1 MARRDGFP
9 LSRRTLLRGAGVT
22 LALPWLEAMA
32 PAASPRGLD
41 PDARDPGAPPV
52 RFAALFMPN
61 GVRPDAWTPQGNGA
75 DFTLSRQLEP
85 LAGVRDDV
93 LVFTNLWHELCS
105 DTHGNHQSQ
114 TAGLL
119 IGSEIRRSLS
129 GALDVRARSLDQEMA
144 ALAGPVTPL
153 PSIEL
158 GTEPARAGVDMGLS
172 KVYGA
177 HIAWRGPASPLAKEI
192 NPRLAFDRLVRAGGG
207 GDGDEARRAASVLDL
222 VAGETDRLRR
232 RLGTADRHRV
242 EEYLDSV
249 RALEDRI
256 DRATA
261 PAGRVWTPRA
271 EIDPAAAPPPGIPAD
286 HAEHVRLMLDLIVL
300 AFRTDITRIATFMFG
315 NAVSGHDFSFLEGV
329 GDSHHTIS
337 HHMNN
342 PDKLA
347 QYEAIARWHV
357 AQYAYLLKELA
368 AVPEGGGTLLDNSMV
383 LFGSELRDG
392 QKHER
397 RNLPILL
404 GGRGG
409 GRIASGRH
417 LAFDGDTPLANLY
430 VSMLE
435 AFGTP
440 RERFAD
446 SAGPLR
452 GVLA

>member
-9 LSRRTLLRGAGVT
+9 LSRRTLLRGAGVA

-32 PAASPRGLD
+32 PAASPAGSDR
-41 PDARDPGAPPV
+41 DARDPDAPPV

-61 GVRPDAWTPQGNGA
+61 GVRPDAWTPEGVGA
-75 DFTLSRQLEP
+75 DFALSRQLEP
-85 LAGVRDDV
+85 LAAVKDDV

-129 GALDVRARSLDQEMA
+129 GAVDVRARSLDQEMA

-222 VAGETDRLRR
+222 VAGETNRLRK
-232 RLGTADRHRV
+232 RLGAADRHRV

-256 DRATA
+256 DRASR
-261 PAGRVWTPRA
+261 PAERVWTPRA
-271 EIDPAAAPPPGIPAD
+271 SIDPAAAPPPGIPAD
-286 HAEHVRLMLDLIVL
+286 HAEHVRLMLDVIVL
-300 AFRTDITRIATFMFG
+300 AFRTDTTRIATFMFG
-315 NAVSGHDFSFLEGV
+315 NAVSGHDFSFLEGA
-329 GDSHHTIS
+329 GDSHHTTS
-337 HHMNN
+337 HHQND
-342 PDKLA
+342 PAKLA
-347 QYEAIARWHV
+347 AYEAITRWHV
-357 AQYAYLLKELA
+357 AQYAYLLKKLA
-368 AVPEGGGTLLDNSMV
+368 EVPEGDRTLLDNSMV

-392 QKHER
+392 QEHER

-417 LAFDGDTPLANLY
+417 LAFDTDTPLANLY
-430 VSMLE
+430 VSMLD

-440 RERFAD
+440 RDRFAD